1 MPDDRLAELIRWFNG
16 MPVVHALGA
25 RCERL
30 TQGESHASL
39 TTDPALR
46 NPDGAVPGTTLA
58 AFADLVGG
66 MAVATVAKV
75 DEYYATVQLS
85 VQFMRPGFGT
95 DFTGRSVVLRRG
107 AAHTFV
113 RIDIADAQERTC
125 VAAEG
130 IWAMFA
136 ASEHAPRTGASGS

>member
-1 MPDDRLAELIRWFNG
+1 MADDRLADLIRWFNA

-25 RCERL
+25 RCECL
-30 TQGESHASL
+30 KYGESHASL

-66 MAVATVAKV
+66 MGVATVGKV
-75 DEYYATVQLS
+75 DEYFATVQLS

-95 DFTGRSVVLRRG
+95 EFSGRSVVLRRG
-107 AAHTFV
+107 GAHTFV
-113 RIDIADAQERTC
+113 RIDIADAQQRTC

-136 ASEHAPRTGASGS
+136 ASEHAPGTGVPES